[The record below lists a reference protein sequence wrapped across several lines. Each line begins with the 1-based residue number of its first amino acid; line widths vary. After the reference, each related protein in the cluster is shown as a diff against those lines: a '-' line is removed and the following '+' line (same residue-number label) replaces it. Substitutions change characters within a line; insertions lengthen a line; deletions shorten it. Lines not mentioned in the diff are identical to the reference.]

1 MPEVVTQAARSA
13 RSRGRLAT
21 LIRARAGLIGRLLRF
36 GTGAVVATVCSQATF
51 FLLYG
56 PAAASTT
63 VASVLAWIAGA
74 IPNYWINRAWTWGR
88 RGRPSLRRELVPYA
102 AIVLGTLVLAIV
114 ATGAVAA
121 LLEGTSVSHGAR
133 TGIVTGTYFMVYAVM
148 FGFRFLLFDRL
159 FGTREVSPGR

>member
-102 AIVLGTLVLAIV
+102 AIVL
-114 ATGAVAA
+114 AVAA